1 MKKFGVVLGGLLDS
15 LVVKDIVLNLCMVVK
30 VWFVSMGLLGIEIL
44 FLKIVELYARRV
56 FDIMS

>member
-44 FLKIVELYARRV
+44 FLKIVKLYARQV